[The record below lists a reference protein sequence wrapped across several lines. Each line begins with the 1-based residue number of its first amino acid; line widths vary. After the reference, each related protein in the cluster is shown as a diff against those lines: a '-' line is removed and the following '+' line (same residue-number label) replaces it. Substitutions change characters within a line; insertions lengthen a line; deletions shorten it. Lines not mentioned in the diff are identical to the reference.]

1 MKELNDKKLKLTK
14 ENCTLSRS
22 KSYVPDNIIEKE
34 NYEWYSWNILK
45 REKINLNKKF
55 FVFAIQINS
64 DNNTKK
70 FSCLIFEKEKFRE
83 LYQFKEFFDN
93 EIYHLNFAKYK

>member
-1 MKELNDKKLKLTK
+1 MT
-14 ENCTLSRS
+14 
-22 KSYVPDNIIEKE
+22 VDNILEKE

-45 REKINLNKKF
+45 REKINLNKEY

-70 FSCLIFEKEKFRE
+70 FSCLIIEKDKFRK
-83 LYQFKEFFDN
+83 LYQIKEFFDN
-93 EIYHLNFAKYK
+93 EIYHFNFAKYK